1 MDSWIILLELI
12 ANKNLGARMY
22 YTDIGTLSK
31 DRNRLLEI
39 FYMSID
45 YEEIRSYD
53 CLDLEKK
60 YLKQRGV
67 GKLSGMNFKLKSRT
81 RKTESQNFQ
90 TLV

>member
-1 MDSWIILLELI
+1 MYISGLDPIIGSNLGHYLIIMDSWIILLELI

-53 CLDLEKK
+53 CLYLE
-60 YLKQRGV
+60 
-67 GKLSGMNFKLKSRT
+67 
-81 RKTESQNFQ
+81 
-90 TLV
+90 